1 MLIYINFSNPWPK
14 SLGSKYPIWKNHE
27 IQFLIN
33 QMLKERI
40 EKNIYSIIEYSKQKI
55 SIKRMIIKIEIQ
67 FFYYFWLKYEI
78 EKKNQLKKNKTMRIK
93 IKIKNTG
100 KFLI

>member
-1 MLIYINFSNPWPK
+1 MSSDINFSNPWPK

-40 EKNIYSIIEYSKQKI
+40 EKKIYSIIEYSKKKI
-55 SIKRMIIKIEIQ
+55 AIKRMIIKIEIQ
-67 FFYYFWLKYEI
+67 FF
-78 EKKNQLKKNKTMRIK
+78 
-93 IKIKNTG
+93 
-100 KFLI
+100 